1 MVKRPVDL
9 LSFGLKA
16 SLAILARDSPKPDTT
31 QPDPQVDL
39 VLETSNF
46 CTDPSDEES
55 ESESELELEEL
66 LEPDEEL
73 SDGMLFAQRERKK
86 I

>member
-1 MVKRPVDL
+1 MN
-9 LSFGLKA
+9 FGLNI
-16 SLAILARDSPKPDTT
+16 SLAILARDSFKPVTT
-31 QPDPQVDL
+31 QPDTQVDL

-46 CTDPSDEES
+46 CTDSSDEES
-55 ESESELELEEL
+55 ESESELELEER
-66 LEPDEEL
+66 PDDEL